1 MNYGADGNGWND
13 FNGAEYNF
21 RTFNW
26 AFPGTIEPV
35 NTLPFEAFRE
45 AIDDVR
51 YATLLRQL
59 AEKAINSGKT
69 QNLYAGRQALQYLAL
84 LDAQKADLNTARLE
98 MIRYILKL
106 RNYVK

>member
-1 MNYGADGNGWND
+1 MPKSCRPSSNTIKSSDGK
-13 FNGAEYNF
+13 
-21 RTFNW
+21 RS
-26 AFPGTIEPV
+26 
-35 NTLPFEAFRE
+35 
-45 AIDDVR
+45 
-51 YATLLRQL
+51 
-59 AEKAINSGKT
+59 EKCAINSGKT